1 MSLFKRYATIAY
13 DANNFSIISIE
24 SISAPVSIPVNKSDY
39 ETFFSIV
46 LAPIPQQL
54 NSSDPTFQDSVT
66 SYTEQFGL
74 GWILRTY
81 GDELPALRNQINL
94 LRGFLT
100 VPLQFSTGAWHLI
113 SKETLPPDLK
123 TIASKSRVAY
133 RAMIQAWTVVIFG
146 VMFFALILWSIACLI
161 WLCFRGPDTPGAS
174 FFPEMDIIN
183 QCHDSLTISNVS
195 LDSKKVKL
203 SKTSLSDVG
212 TLKRSC
218 NFGFGMSA
226 DIVKAARGKR
236 VFCGIYQDSKAGK
249 PTTIIA
255 TEEEIEHLCKHQSS
269 TSDLARLSDNADQ
282 RRLYL
287 DVSAGTASRP
297 LRDYRTTDDVRQS
310 LLPTS
315 QNRARPL

>member
-13 DANNFSIISIE
+13 DSNNFSIISIE

-81 GDELPALRNQINL
+81 HDELPALRNQINL
-94 LRGFLT
+94 LRGFLAI
-100 VPLQFSTGAWHLI
+100 PIQFSTGAWHLI
-113 SKETLPPDLK
+113 SSETLPLDLK
-123 TIASKSRVAY
+123 TTASQSRVAY
-133 RAMIQAWTVVIFG
+133 RAMIQAWTVIIFG
-146 VMFFALILWSIACLI
+146 VMSFFLILWSTACLI
-161 WLCFRGPDTPGAS
+161 WIHFRGPDTPDAS
-174 FFPEMDIIN
+174 FFPEMDIIY

-203 SKTSLSDVG
+203 SATSLSNVG
-212 TLKRSC
+212 TLKRLC
-218 NFGFGMSA
+218 NFGFSTSA

-255 TEEEIEHLCKHQSS
+255 TEEDIEHLSKHQSS
-269 TSDLARLSDNADQ
+269 TSGVARLSDNADQ
-282 RRLYL
+282 RRVSL

-297 LRDYRTTDDVRQS
+297 LRDYSTTDDVRQS
-310 LLPTS
+310 LLHTS
-315 QNRARPL
+315 PNQARLS